1 MSATPIRSLLALLLA
16 AASVGALAQVQP
28 AQSAQAPLR
37 LIVPFTPGTGIDL
50 IARTVG
56 PRLAERLGRPVVVDN
71 RAGASGN
78 IGTEAVVRAAPNGQ
92 TLLVSVNTLVMNR
105 SLYPKLPFDPVR
117 DLMPV
122 SLTSWGQLLLVTPPT
137 SGYKTAADLVAAAR
151 AKPGR
156 VNYASPGV
164 GTPHHLSMELFKST
178 AGVFMTHIPYRGTG
192 PALTDLLGGQVD
204 AMFLP
209 IHVALPHVRSG
220 RLVALGL
227 GSEKRHALLPQVP
240 TLAEARSGNVNVDMW
255 YGIFAPPGSAPEF
268 VARLNRELGTDFDV
282 ERFRHYGGYDV
293 RSATVESFL
302 CSTEA
307 QVVHCSSLATS
318 FDFAAWEPIVIEHS
332 HKFTLAEVDEAADA
346 APVDAPQQLQHL
358 ARALDGLGERIAARH
373 FVRQATRR
381 TAETSWSTPW
391 QVG

>member
-56 PRLAERLGRPVVVDN
+56 PRLAERLGRPVAVDN

-240 TLAEARSGNVNVDMW
+240 TLAEARAGNVNVDMW

-268 VARLNRELGTDFDV
+268 VARLNRELKEILALPEVRTAFETQGMDPASSTPDEFRKLV
-282 ERFRHYGGYDV
+282 EQD
-293 RSATVESFL
+293 
-302 CSTEA
+302 
-307 QVVHCSSLATS
+307 
-318 FDFAAWEPIVIEHS
+318 
-332 HKFTLAEVDEAADA
+332 
-346 APVDAPQQLQHL
+346 
-358 ARALDGLGERIAARH
+358 
-373 FVRQATRR
+373 ATRWAQLIKAQNI
-381 TAETSWSTPW
+381 TAE
-391 QVG
+391 

>member
-1 MSATPIRSLLALLLA
+1 MSGTPIRSLAVLLLTV
-16 AASVGALAQVQP
+16 ASFGALAQGQP
-28 AQSAQAPLR
+28 AAASAQPALR

-105 SLYPKLPFDPVR
+105 SLYPKLPFDPVK
-117 DLMPV
+117 DLVPV
-122 SLTSWGQLLLVTPPT
+122 SLTSWGQLLLVAPPA
-137 SGYKTAADLVAAAR
+137 SGFKSAADLVAAAR

-156 VNYASPGV
+156 INYASPGV

-178 AGVFMTHIPYRGTG
+178 AGVFITHIPYRGTG
-192 PALTDLLGGQVD
+192 PAVTDLLGGQVD

-209 IHVALPHVRSG
+209 IHVALPQVRSG

-240 TLAEARSGNVNVDMW
+240 TLAEARAGNVNVDMW
-255 YGIFAPPGSAPEF
+255 YGVFAPPGTAPEF
-268 VARLNRELGTDFDV
+268 VARLNRELKEILALPEVRAAFETQGMDPASSTPDEFRRLV
-282 ERFRHYGGYDV
+282 EQD
-293 RSATVESFL
+293 
-302 CSTEA
+302 
-307 QVVHCSSLATS
+307 
-318 FDFAAWEPIVIEHS
+318 
-332 HKFTLAEVDEAADA
+332 
-346 APVDAPQQLQHL
+346 
-358 ARALDGLGERIAARH
+358 
-373 FVRQATRR
+373 ATRWAQLIKTQNI
-381 TAETSWSTPW
+381 TAE
-391 QVG
+391 